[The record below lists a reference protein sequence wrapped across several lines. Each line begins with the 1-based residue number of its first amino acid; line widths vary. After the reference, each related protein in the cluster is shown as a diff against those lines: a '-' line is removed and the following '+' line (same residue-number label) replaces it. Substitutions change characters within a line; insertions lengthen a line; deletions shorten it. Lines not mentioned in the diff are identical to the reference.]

1 MKSISEMNLLEIFTI
16 IFNKKNKISCSK
28 FKNID
33 LTSLYKRAY
42 EFYCINTGQNIY
54 DEEKLYNW
62 MIEKLS
68 YEFLTLLIDV
78 KLDYLLEKDKF
89 MFYNLPAMI
98 NIMHEFLN
106 TCSIDKIN
114 IINTQTI
121 SKEKTNSLV
130 NEILKQ
136 IDPSLEWL
144 KIYEECRKNN
154 KIIYINEYNEDQL
167 KELAHKLYLNKIPR
181 EDSCI
186 CLPNNTHYIILNY
199 KNNLYDTINTM
210 HEFIHYIIETQSI
223 KKPLLLTEFF
233 SIFYEMY
240 SLYFLKKQGFD
251 LKELTS
257 IYQNFRIR
265 NLYMIGLE
273 IDPLFKYIK
282 IFVEKKC
289 VEFEDDFNYYVDLL
303 KKLNIKNE
311 DNLSPEKLAYK
322 RCEKYIISLLNNDF
336 FESYPYVIGSYL
348 SFEAMSNFD
357 EKILEKIKEFIDS
370 DNIDPYDVFKFV
382 GCDVEKLEIKR
393 VGEEEKTFQ
402 KEKRH

>member
-42 EFYCINTGQNIY
+42 EFYCINNEENIY
-54 DEEKLYNW
+54 DEEKIYNW

-89 MFYNLPAMI
+89 MFYNLPAII

-167 KELAHKLYLNKIPR
+167 KELAHKLYLSKIPR

-199 KNNLYDTINTM
+199 KNKLYDTISTI

-265 NLYMIGLE
+265 NLYMISLE
-273 IDPLFKYIK
+273 IEPLFKYIK
-282 IFVEKKC
+282 TFVEKKY
-289 VEFEDDFNYYVDLL
+289 VAFEDDFNYYVDLL

-322 RCEKYIISLLNNDF
+322 RCEKYIVSLLNNDF
-336 FESYPYVIGSYL
+336 FETYPYVIGSYL

-357 EKILEKIKEFIDS
+357 EKILEKIKEYLDS